1 MIFFFKDSTRYT
13 FNKSDYETKYVFLK
27 RLEGGKI
34 QYDNQIYDKD
44 FFDYQKLKKYTKI
57 FYIYQKKYIDSE
69 FNKIL
74 MRYKMSKS
82 LMSESQRRLEYPK
95 VKYYKSKS
103 KIIHNLTKEQYDILV
118 NAFTFNFSYGHFS
131 TKKLS
136 YYLYRFGWFSI
147 KPVYTMFQEPLFAK
161 YNFFDNYEP
170 DYDPHMEGSW
180 DLNRTN
186 NLRKVGFFE
195 QFKEAWDDGQKAK
208 YDEIMYE
215 SEEKDEKKR
224 EFYLHVKQKYKYSS
238 DPIKQQ
244 QYWDVFYSSIGEKL
258 EYVDQPYECYDLE
271 GVLKSRDV
279 YDIRLDYDPQRKYN
293 EYDFYSKTNTR
304 YARYIT
310 YNEVYY
316 KDYKGKKF
324 PTENYFTD
332 YTEEEIKFNFNNMI
346 NNKGPKKY
354 EECISLYKNVK
365 YMKEF
370 LDILN
375 DQYTIRLN
383 ELVRGY
389 KYCRSWGTLIDW
401 TYNDRLFIKKSE
413 EILQRLLYD
422 PRYILI
428 MPVLDAYFEMYR
440 YDYTDKERDAEI
452 KWEYHYVEHEFSPEE
467 TMCAALYVRT
477 LEYKEFIS
485 VQEPGHDWWFADC
498 EDQQEEN
505 SDWHEREYVVLFLS
519 ICIFLGLIYY
529 TSLYLGYFLPL
540 NEFPSTLQGPTN
552 RINEIHAA
560 HMEYLQNRR
569 PKVYFELA
577 NRKPHYLKR
586 QLPPK
591 FYLNEYY
598 SYKKHEGRGNLPYN
612 LIDLIKVKIDAKD
625 FSLRGVHMS
634 LWRFGKKLG
643 YPG

>member
-1 MIFFFKDSTRYT
+1 MVFFLKDNTRYT
-13 FNKSDYETKYVFLK
+13 FNKNDYENKYVFLRK
-27 RLEGGKI
+27 LEGGKI
-34 QYDNQIYDKD
+34 QFDNQTYDEN
-44 FFDYQKLKKYTKI
+44 FFDFQKLKKYIKI

-74 MRYKMSKS
+74 IRYKISKS
-82 LMSESQRRLEYPK
+82 LMSKSQRRLEYPK
-95 VKYYKSKS
+95 VKYYKSNK
-103 KIIHNLTKEQYDILV
+103 KIIYNLTKEQYDILV
-118 NAFTFNFSYGHFS
+118 NAFTFNFSYGSFS

-147 KPVYTMFQEPLFAK
+147 KPVYTMFQEPLFAN
-161 YNFFDNYEP
+161 YNAFDR
-170 DYDPHMEGSW
+170 YDTSYDVYMEGSG

-186 NLRKVGFFE
+186 NKREVSFFRR
-195 QFKEAWDDGQKAK
+195 FKEAWDDGQKAK

-224 EFYLHVKQKYKYSS
+224 EFYLHVKKKYKYSS

-244 QYWDVFYSSIGEKL
+244 QYWDVFYSRIGEKL

-271 GVLKSRDV
+271 GALKSRD
-279 YDIRLDYDPQRKYN
+279 IFEFRLDYDPQKKYN

-310 YNEVYY
+310 YNDVYY

-324 PTENYFTD
+324 PTENHFD
-332 YTEEEIKFNFNNMI
+332 YTDEEIKFNFNNMI

-365 YMKEF
+365 YMREF
-370 LDILN
+370 QEMLN

-383 ELVRGY
+383 ELIRGY

-401 TYNDRLFIKKSE
+401 TYNDKRFLKKSD
-413 EILQRLLYD
+413 EILHRLLYD

-467 TMCAALYVRT
+467 TMCAALYART

-485 VQEPGHDWWFADC
+485 IQEPGNDWWYADC
-498 EDQQEEN
+498 EDFLELSPEYR
-505 SDWHEREYVVLFLS
+505 EREYLVLFLS
-519 ICIFLGLIYY
+519 FCIICGITYY
-529 TSLYLGYFLPL
+529 TSRYFGYFLPV
-540 NEFPSTLQGPTN
+540 NDFPYTLQEPTDK
-552 RINEIHAA
+552 INEIHAT
-560 HMEYLQNRR
+560 HLELLQNKK

-577 NRKPHYLKR
+577 NRKPRYLKK

-598 SYKKHEGRGNLPYN
+598 YYVRREGRRHLPFN
-612 LIDLIKVKIDAKD
+612 LIDLLKVKIDAKD
-625 FSLRGVHMS
+625 FSLRNVHMS